1 MTVREQE
8 LAPSGVP
15 SPPRAHRWWRWALIA
30 LAIAILYLVYWR
42 ESWSAAANSDSAAI
56 ALQAWDVLHG
66 NVLLHGWWMADVTFY
81 TTEVPQYAILEAIG
95 GLGPWVVHVAAAMTY
110 TLIVVLVALLAKGS
124 ATGREGWTRALLGGL
139 IVGSPQVTGALT
151 LLLGPDH
158 TGTSV
163 PILAT
168 WLFIDRAR
176 PRWYVPPIAGL
187 LLTWIMVA
195 DSVILVTGIAP
206 LVIAAS
212 VRALRPSQG
221 GQRRHELT
229 LAGAAIAA
237 AILGTLIPKLIVRF
251 GGYQAWPFQTRT
263 MPLRALP
270 HDAWDTFQAVLELFG
285 ANVFGAHPFGEQVLC
300 AFHFAGVLL
309 AATALGVAFRRFLRE
324 DGILV
329 PALAVAIV
337 LELAAFLISI
347 HSSNLD
353 SIREIAPVVPLGAV
367 LAGRLLAAPLLR
379 LFAPG
384 ARSRATSARSGAV
397 TARSGGVTA
406 RFGGVTAAAVGG
418 AAVVGVVVA
427 AYLAALAYGAA
438 QPSIPSANQNLAAW
452 LAAHHLGRG
461 LGAYWQADIVTLE
474 TGGKVRISS
483 VVIGRDG
490 KLGPYLWE
498 SKTSDYAHHLR
509 DATFV
514 VAGGPKSELPTPGLA
529 AAAIRTFG
537 PPAHVQHVAQY
548 TVLTW

>member
-1 MTVREQE
+1 M
-8 LAPSGVP
+8 
-15 SPPRAHRWWRWALIA
+15 HRWWRWALVA
-30 LAIAILYLVYWR
+30 SAIAVLYVVYWR

-110 TLIVVLVALLAKGS
+110 TLIVVLVALLAKGG

-139 IVGSPQVTGALT
+139 IAGSPQVSGALT

-176 PRWYVPPIAGL
+176 PRWYVPLIAGL

-195 DSVILVTGIAP
+195 DSVVLVTGIAP
-206 LVIAAS
+206 LIIAAG
-212 VRALRPSQG
+212 VRAFRPNRA
-221 GQRRHELT
+221 GQRRHELS
-229 LAGAAIAA
+229 LAGAAVAA
-237 AILGTLIPKLIVRF
+237 AILGTLIPKLIVRL
-251 GGYQAWPFQTRT
+251 GGYQAWPFQTHT
-263 MPLRALP
+263 MPLSALP
-270 HDAWDTFQAVLELFG
+270 RDAWDTFQAVLELFG
-285 ANVFGAHPFGEQVLC
+285 ADVFGARPFGEQVLC
-300 AFHFAGVLL
+300 ALHFAGVLL
-309 AATALGVAFRRFLRE
+309 AAVAVGVAVRRFLRA

-347 HSSNLD
+347 HSSNLA
-353 SIREIAPVVPLGAV
+353 SIREIAPVMPLAAV
-367 LAGRLLAAPLLR
+367 LAGRLLAAPLLA

-384 ARSRATSARSGAV
+384 ARTRAMP
-397 TARSGGVTA
+397 ARSGGA
-406 RFGGVTAAAVGG
+406 AAAVGT
-418 AAVVGVVVA
+418 VVAGVVLA
-427 AYLAALAYGAA
+427 GYLAALAYGAA
-438 QPSIPSANQNLAAW
+438 QPSIPSANQDLARW
-452 LAAHHLGRG
+452 LAAHDLSRG
-461 LGAYWQADIVTLE
+461 FGAYWQADSVTLD
-474 TGGKVRISS
+474 TGGKVRVSG
-483 VVIGRDG
+483 VVIARDG
-490 KLGPYLWE
+490 RLGRYLWE
-498 SKTSDYAHHLR
+498 SRTSDYAHHLR

-514 VAGGPKSELPTPGLA
+514 VAGGPKSLLPIPGLA

-537 PPAHVQHVAQY
+537 PPAHVHHVGQY
-548 TVLTW
+548 TVLTWQRQRPSTASHDSATGTARTTRPRG